1 MAQMWFV
8 DPRPQGHSIF
18 LDFMILID
26 STYDPGESEVL
37 LVKIG
42 DRVLDLWLDMSFGPK
57 WPEFS
62 F

>member
-18 LDFMILID
+18 SDFMILID
-26 STYDPGESEVL
+26 STDDPGESEVL

-57 WPEFS
+57 WPKFS